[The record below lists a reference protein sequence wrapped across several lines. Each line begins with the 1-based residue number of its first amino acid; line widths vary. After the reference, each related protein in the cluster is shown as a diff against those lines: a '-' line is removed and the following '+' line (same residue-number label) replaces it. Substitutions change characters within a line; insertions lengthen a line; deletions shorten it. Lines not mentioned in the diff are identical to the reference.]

1 MSERTSKGWYDYQG
15 AYHPAKPRV
24 RQREE
29 TQVHETDLFSDPSA
43 HAESA
48 ASSRDGASLLKM
60 AERAATALL
69 DAQGS
74 FTIGEVR
81 EALGK
86 LGLLANDG
94 SENLNALGSLG
105 KKMGCIATGEV
116 VRQSV
121 GLTVSHRNR
130 GSVWRRPDT
139 LAERQA
145 AIERAE

>member
-1 MSERTSKGWYDYQG
+1 MSDRTSKGWYDYAG
-15 AYHPAKPRV
+15 IYHPPKPRV

-29 TQVHETDLFSDPSA
+29 TQVHEGDLFSDPSA
-43 HAESA
+43 HAEPA
-48 ASSRDGASLLKM
+48 ANSRDGVPLLVM
-60 AERAATALL
+60 AERAANALL

-94 SENLNALGSLG
+94 TENLNALGALG
-105 KKMGCIATGEV
+105 KKMGCVTTGEV
-116 VRQSV
+116 VRQSLSITH
-121 GLTVSHRNR
+121 GNR
-130 GSVWRRPDT
+130 GSIWVRPST

-145 AIERAE
+145 AIERAQGA